1 MKRSLLLLG
10 FVLGSGTA
18 LWAQEATEKQ
28 AYLVATRR
36 PVRNLEAVLDRV
48 PSTDRFESF
57 ESVNGFAA
65 QLTAAEVAELR
76 MSPEVLF
83 IEPDHERHA
92 IGFEAVQSGPVA
104 ADESLEV
111 QPVASTQQTPYGITM
126 VDAPKLWSMARGRTI
141 RVAVI
146 DTGIEYTHPDLADD
160 YKGGVDFVQNDTDP
174 TDENGH
180 GTHVAG
186 TIAALD
192 NEIGVVGVAPDVDL
206 YAVRVLDENGNGSTS
221 NIIRAVDWAI
231 AHKMNVIN
239 LSLGSGSSS
248 LLEEQAFQ
256 RAADAGI
263 LTVAASGNDYDSM
276 LTDGLSYPAGYSTV
290 VSVGAVDQNRAIAEF
305 SQRGTGLNVVAPGI
319 GVLSS
324 TLGADLLVNGTR
336 FWADVMI
343 GSPRFNVEG
352 EFVVCGYGQVG
363 EFPAAVAGKIALI
376 QRGTSNPEVPITFRD
391 KSVNAKN
398 AGAIGVVIFNNVDG
412 EFHGTLVPPDLA
424 PGTPKV
430 DFIPTIGVLKSTG
443 EMLRQANVLQISV
456 NARSFGYTEL
466 MGTSM
471 ASPHVAGTAALIWSL
486 APNATAAQVKQ
497 ALLDGATDMG
507 TAGYDTVFGH
517 GIVNAYDSA
526 KKLAPEKFNI
536 NRRTRRARQ

>member
-10 FVLGSGTA
+10 LVLGSGTA
-18 LWAQEATEKQ
+18 LWAQESTEKQ
-28 AYLVATRR
+28 AYLVATRH
-36 PVRNLEAVLDRV
+36 PVRNLKAVLDRV
-48 PSTDRFESF
+48 PGVDVARVESF

-65 QLTAAEVAELR
+65 HLTAAEAAELR

-83 IEPDHERHA
+83 IEPDFERHA
-92 IGFEAVQSGPVA
+92 IGFEVRQGGPVA
-104 ADESLEV
+104 GGESLEIASA
-111 QPVASTQQTPYGITM
+111 ASTQQIPYGINM
-126 VDAPKLWSMARGRTI
+126 VNAPKLWSMARGRAI

-146 DTGIEYTHPDLADD
+146 DTGVEYTHPDLAAL
-160 YKGGVDFVQNDTDP
+160 YKGGVDYIGNDTDP
-174 TDENGH
+174 ADENGH

-192 NEIGVVGVAPDVDL
+192 NDLGVVGVAPDVDL
-206 YAVRVLDENGNGSTS
+206 YAVRVLDENGSGSTS
-221 NIIRAVDWAI
+221 GIIRAVDWAI
-231 AHKMNVIN
+231 ANKMNVIN
-239 LSLGSGSSS
+239 LSLGSQNSSV
-248 LLEEQAFQ
+248 LEEQAFQ

-263 LTVAASGNDYDSM
+263 LTVAASGNDYDTM
-276 LTDGLSYPAGYSTV
+276 HIDGLAYPAGYNTV
-290 VSVGAVDQNRAIAEF
+290 VSVGAVDEKRAIAEF
-305 SQRGTGLNVVAPGI
+305 SQRGTGLSVVAPGI
-319 GVLSS
+319 DVLSS

-343 GSPRFNVEG
+343 GSPRFNVGG
-352 EFVVCGYGQVG
+352 EFVFCAYGQVG
-363 EFPAAVAGKIALI
+363 EFPAEVAGKIALI
-376 QRGTSNPEVPITFRD
+376 QRGGPSPEVQVTFRD

-412 EFHGTLVPPDLA
+412 EFHGTLVPA
-424 PGTPKV
+424 GTQKV
-430 DFIPTIGVLKSTG
+430 DFIPTIGVLKTTG
-443 EMLRQANVLQISV
+443 EILRQASALQISI

-507 TAGYDTVFGH
+507 TAGYDTVFGN
-517 GIVNAYDSA
+517 GLVIAYDA
-526 KKLAPEKFNI
+526 ARKLAPPKFNI
-536 NRRTRRARQ
+536 RTRRARQ